1 MPVAAPSAAAK
12 AVAAKYEDIA
22 TKYNDHQE
30 DVDKLQKAA
39 LEEVLPAVL
48 TEVGLQDDPQAS
60 KHVRQFLKD
69 RGLVF
74 RFLRR
79 SRYSTSTALDMLT
92 ATLTWRLRTD
102 LDSLSLSSL
111 HPLYA
116 SPPNRPP
123 LFWCNTQSFDLYGRP
138 LGVISLQSLERVTHD
153 KGQAGLDEC
162 REYIVGCM
170 ESVRRYLA
178 VQYAQSVQNT
188 GSRKIDIDRV
198 RELRRQDGEN
208 ADVKNRPPPLQMV
221 IVFSLASSGMA
232 NLEMELLPFLLDLL
246 KNHFPGM
253 VGAVYILHFGWV
265 HSGMWAIAKRVL
277 PQQAL
282 ARIFFPNSKELA
294 EHFDLKRLPVALGGE
309 QDIEMSGET
318 NDVMKK
324 YARTH
329 WLTRSSRSGSQTDL
343 SKRSEQ
349 KENGQ
354 LNGNDEDAEDED
366 DLDNLESNSAPPSPK
381 YRSGTST
388 PALQS
393 SRTPRSLS
401 RVGSFDSLMDEF
413 HSVTNSPKLSRNATP
428 RHSRPTTP
436 HAEMSGY
443 HFTMAF
449 PTTEGGESA
458 GSTSTLRL
466 PPSAVNKLHRLQ
478 MTRGHDARLRTI
490 SDAANIHDL
499 GGGERSSASASPIIS
514 RNASPE
520 RRRQRRRTMTGQSGR
535 GSRNVRFEGGGGQD
549 SNSEATE
556 TEFTHKGI
564 PIKRVGS
571 LRDFRLLE
579 NDLAGVDDGILD
591 TSDSNSV
598 NSDEESSKSGKA
610 GHKGSADKEASASR
624 TRRFFS
630 LWRRG
635 TQPATTPKDA
645 EKKKV
650 ESVEKQGETEEE
662 EDGDLTLL
670 PPEPIAPDSP
680 RLQVPDIEEP
690 PLSELT
696 GTFSRRSRLYGSL
709 PGHVSP
715 YNKANPFYGY
725 PAYPVNASGSGTTAT
740 ENDPRKR
747 YQFRRRKRDLV
758 RTLIYLFVLRLLALH
773 RHVRS
778 ALLSSYRLAIRAVAV
793 GGRTPEE
800 EDLTQTQQY
809 KRYQSLRSASTR
821 FLSDRDRRESQETV
835 SAIQK
840 PKPKPQPLV
849 ALGFRKRYAVLMII
863 IAFTLLRNEW
873 RSRRRRY

>member
-1 MPVAAPSAAAK
+1 MQMLNISTKTNLYHPS
-12 AVAAKYEDIA
+12 
-22 TKYNDHQE
+22 
-30 DVDKLQKAA
+30 
-39 LEEVLPAVL
+39 
-48 TEVGLQDDPQAS
+48 
-60 KHVRQFLKD
+60 
-69 RGLVF
+69 GLVF

-92 ATLTWRLRTD
+92 STLTWRLRTD

-153 KGQAGLDEC
+153 DGQAGLEEC

-178 VQYAQSVQNT
+178 VQYSQSVHNT

-198 RELRRQDGEN
+198 RQLRSQDGED
-208 ADVKNRPPPLQMV
+208 ADTKNRPPPLQMV

-282 ARIFFPNSKELA
+282 ARIFFPSSKELS
-294 EHFDLKRLPVALGGE
+294 EHFDLSRLPVALGGE
-309 QDIEMSGET
+309 QDVEMNGET

-329 WLTRSSRSGSQTDL
+329 WHSRSSRSGSQSDAV
-343 SKRSEQ
+343 KRSEQ
-349 KENGQ
+349 KENVQ
-354 LNGNDEDAEDED
+354 SNENDEDAEDED

-388 PALQS
+388 PALHPS

-436 HAEMSGY
+436 HAELNGY

-449 PTTEGGESA
+449 PTTNEGGENT

-466 PPSAVNKLHRLQ
+466 PPSAMNKLHLLQ

-499 GGGERSSASASPIIS
+499 GGERSSANVSPSLS

-520 RRRQRRRTMTGQSGR
+520 RRRQRRRTMTNQSIR
-535 GSRNVRFEGGGGQD
+535 NKNVRFEGNQGLNG
-549 SNSEATE
+549 ELTE

-591 TSDSNSV
+591 TSDSNSI

-610 GHKGSADKEASASR
+610 GHKGVVDKDNSTSR

-635 TQPATTPKDA
+635 TQQSANAASSKEV
-645 EKKKV
+645 EKKKM
-650 ESVEKQGETEEE
+650 ESSEKQGEKDEEEEE

-670 PPEPIAPDSP
+670 PPEPMAPDSP
-680 RLQVPDIEEP
+680 RLQVADIEEP

-725 PAYPVNASGSGTTAT
+725 PAYPVNTANGSGTTAGT

-778 ALLSSYRLAIRAVAV
+778 ALLSSYRLTVRAVTV
-793 GGRTPEE
+793 GGRIPEE
-800 EDLTQTQQY
+800 EDLTQTQEY

-821 FLSDRDRRESQETV
+821 FISDRQRRGSQESSTTNV
-835 SAIQK
+835 IQ
-840 PKPKPQPLV
+840 KPKPQPLV
-849 ALGFRKRYAVLMII
+849 ALGFRKRYAILMII

>member
-1 MPVAAPSAAAK
+1 
-12 AVAAKYEDIA
+12 
-22 TKYNDHQE
+22 
-30 DVDKLQKAA
+30 
-39 LEEVLPAVL
+39 
-48 TEVGLQDDPQAS
+48 
-60 KHVRQFLKD
+60 
-69 RGLVF
+69 
-74 RFLRR
+74 
-79 SRYSTSTALDMLT
+79 MLT

-123 LFWCNTQSFDLYGRP
+123 LFWCNTNSFDLYGRP

-153 KGQAGLDEC
+153 DGQAGLEEC

-198 RELRRQDGEN
+198 RELKQQDGESAN
-208 ADVKNRPPPLQMV
+208 VKNRPPPLQMV

-282 ARIFFPNSKELA
+282 ARIFFPSSKELA
-294 EHFDLKRLPVALGGE
+294 EHFDLSRLPVALGGE
-309 QDIEMSGET
+309 QDVEMVGET

-329 WLTRSSRSGSQTDL
+329 WLTRSSRSGSQSDQL
-343 SKRSEQ
+343 RNEQ
-349 KENGQ
+349 KDANV
-354 LNGNDEDAEDED
+354 NDEDAEDED
-366 DLDNLESNSAPPSPK
+366 DIDNLESNSAPPSPK
-381 YRSGTST
+381 HRSGTST
-388 PALQS
+388 PALHAS

-436 HAEMSGY
+436 HAELSGY

-449 PTTEGGESA
+449 PATEGGENS

-499 GGGERSSASASPIIS
+499 GGERSSASASPIIS

-520 RRRQRRRTMTGQSGR
+520 RRRQRRRTMTNQSVR
-535 GSRNVRFEGGGGQD
+535 GRNVRFEGGQD
-549 SNSEATE
+549 PNSEAME
-556 TEFTHKGI
+556 TEITHKGI

-591 TSDSNSV
+591 TSDSNSA

-610 GHKGSADKEASASR
+610 GHKGSADKDVSASR

-635 TQPATTPKDA
+635 TQTAIAPKDS
-645 EKKKV
+645 EKK
-650 ESVEKQGETEEE
+650 EPSEKQEEAEEE

-670 PPEPIAPDSP
+670 PPEPIGPDSP
-680 RLQVPDIEEP
+680 QLQVPDIEEP

-725 PAYPVNASGSGTTAT
+725 PAYPVNAGGSGMTAT

-821 FLSDRDRRESQETV
+821 FSSDRDRRESQETV
-835 SAIQK
+835 NAMQK